1 MACRAACYTKLGA
14 WNEGL
19 KDAEECIRLEPS
31 FAKGYSRKG
40 HLQYFMK
47 VSHRVLSSHMLLGG
61 CWPLVSGVWLFDQ
74 QADTCIMPA

>member
-1 MACRAACYTKLGA
+1 MLPPSSLACRAACYTKLGA

-47 VSHRVLSSHMLLGG
+47 VTRWLLTGHPQVAWRVLPRWFLR
-61 CWPLVSGVWLFDQ
+61 GVFG
-74 QADTCIMPA
+74 IG